1 MGLVIA
7 SEFYVARMAEYF
19 YYEQL
24 YARRE
29 KQLLWANPSSEYYN
43 KAIPTQALPFKRLP
57 FMVESVF
64 L

>member
-1 MGLVIA
+1 MGLVIV

-19 YYEQL
+19 CQE
-24 YARRE
+24 
-29 KQLLWANPSSEYYN
+29 LLWADLSSEDYN
-43 KAIPTQALPFKRLP
+43 EAILTQNLPFKRLP